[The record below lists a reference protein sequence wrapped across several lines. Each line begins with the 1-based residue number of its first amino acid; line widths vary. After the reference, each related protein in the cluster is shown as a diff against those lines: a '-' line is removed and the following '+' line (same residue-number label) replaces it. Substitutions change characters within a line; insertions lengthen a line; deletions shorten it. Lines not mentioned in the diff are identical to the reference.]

1 MPLESVSDLMF
12 ESFVSVRALASA
24 FALSFV
30 ALLPASV
37 AQADAVDIRRT
48 TESNYP
54 DDLWSALRN
63 ALPDER
69 TPETL
74 FDARRQ
80 AERASGIINNILNSR
95 GYYAPEITA
104 LVETG
109 TVNSP
114 VIEVNPGPRFRIA
127 GLNLAFAGR
136 SAEEDE
142 IQEAMSEIG
151 VSEGDIAI
159 PAEIIDVE
167 RQLSQF
173 FQNEGYAFADVSNR
187 RVRGDREAATLN
199 ITYTLDLGDRVRLGE
214 TVLPEDSE
222 TDAEYILELQPFEQG
237 EIYAPSKLSSYAARL
252 NELRTF
258 RIANVRLSDE
268 PTGESPEGDA
278 IHDVVVTL
286 TERERNTVAVG
297 ASIATDVGVGFS
309 LDYTRRNFTGRGDT
323 LTAELDFAQLEQ
335 EIEVEWRRPNE
346 LGYGRNIVL
355 STSLS
360 NEETD
365 GFDRQQF
372 GVSAALEVSQSPDF
386 TFTFG
391 ATASLIHE
399 EDDFGERDLQLL
411 GLFLAVRLDR
421 SNDFLNPT
429 RGWRLDG
436 RIDPNVSFGGEE
448 SQFIR
453 AETQA
458 RAYWPVLGDDDLVL
472 AGRVKVGTVY
482 GADIDALPSDSRFY
496 SGGGGSVR
504 GYGYQAIGPRSADD
518 DPIGGRALLETS
530 VEARWQVRPQIGIV
544 GFVDGGSVSR
554 TEVPNFSELRFGAGV
569 GMRYLT
575 PAGPLRIDIATPL
588 DRSEFDDPV
597 QVYIALGQA
606 F

>member
-1 MPLESVSDLMF
+1 MF
-12 ESFVSVRALASA
+12 ESFVSVRAIASA

-37 AQADAVDIRRT
+37 ARADTVDIRRT

-54 DDLWSALRN
+54 DDLWSALRS

-127 GLNLAFAGR
+127 GLNLAFEGR
-136 SAEEDE
+136 SADEDE

-187 RVRGDREAATLN
+187 RVRGDREEATLN

-222 TDAEYILELQPFEQG
+222 TDAEYILDLQPFEQG

-386 TFTFG
+386 TYTFG

-411 GLFLAVRLDR
+411 GLFLAARLDR

-569 GMRYLT
+569 GVRYLT

>member
-1 MPLESVSDLMF
+1 MF

-569 GMRYLT
+569 GVRYLT

>member
-1 MPLESVSDLMF
+1 MF

-297 ASIATDVGVGFS
+297 ASIATDLGVGFS

-569 GMRYLT
+569 GVRYLT

>member
-1 MPLESVSDLMF
+1 M
-12 ESFVSVRALASA
+12 
-24 FALSFV
+24 
-30 ALLPASV
+30 
-37 AQADAVDIRRT
+37 
-48 TESNYP
+48 
-54 DDLWSALRN
+54 
-63 ALPDER
+63 
-69 TPETL
+69 
-74 FDARRQ
+74 
-80 AERASGIINNILNSR
+80 
-95 GYYAPEITA
+95 
-104 LVETG
+104 
-109 TVNSP
+109 
-114 VIEVNPGPRFRIA
+114 NPGPRFRIA
-127 GLNLAFAGR
+127 GLNLAFEGPN
-136 SAEEDE
+136 AEAED
-142 IQEAMSEIG
+142 IQQAMSEIG

-187 RVRGDREAATLN
+187 RVRGDREAATLD

-222 TDAEYILELQPFEQG
+222 TDAEYILDLQPFEQG

-258 RIANVRLSDE
+258 RIANVRLSDQ

-323 LTAELDFAQLEQ
+323 LTAGLDFAQLEQ

-372 GVSAALEVSQSPDF
+372 GVSAALEVSRSPDF
-386 TFTFG
+386 TYTFG

-411 GLFLAVRLDR
+411 GLFLAARLDR

-554 TEVPNFSELRFGAGV
+554 TEVPNFSELRFGAGFGV
-569 GMRYLT
+569 RYLT

>member
-1 MPLESVSDLMF
+1 MF

>member
-1 MPLESVSDLMF
+1 MF

-30 ALLPASV
+30 ALLPVSV
-37 AQADAVDIRRT
+37 AQADTVDIRRT

-114 VIEVNPGPRFRIA
+114 VIEVNPGPRFRVA
-127 GLNLAFAGR
+127 GLNLAFEGR
-136 SAEEDE
+136 SAEDED
-142 IQEAMSEIG
+142 ILKAMSEIG

-187 RVRGDREAATLN
+187 RVRGDREAATIN

-268 PTGESPEGDA
+268 PTAESPEGDA

-323 LTAELDFAQLEQ
+323 LTAGLDFAQLEQ

-372 GVSAALEVSQSPDF
+372 GVSAALEVSRSPDF
-386 TFTFG
+386 TYTFG

-411 GLFLAVRLDR
+411 GLFLAARLDR

-504 GYGYQAIGPRSADD
+504 GYGYQAVGPRSADD

-554 TEVPNFSELRFGAGV
+554 TEVPNFSELRFGAGFGV
-569 GMRYLT
+569 RYLT

>member
-1 MPLESVSDLMF
+1 MF

-37 AQADAVDIRRT
+37 AQADTVDIRRT

-63 ALPDER
+63 ALPNER

-136 SAEEDE
+136 GAEEDE

-199 ITYTLDLGDRVRLGE
+199 ITYTLDVGDRVRLGE

-222 TDAEYILELQPFEQG
+222 TDAEYILGLQPFEQG
-237 EIYAPSKLSSYAARL
+237 EIYSPSKLSSYAARL

-386 TFTFG
+386 TYTFG

-399 EDDFGERDLQLL
+399 EDDFGARDLQLL
-411 GLFLAVRLDR
+411 GLFLAARLDR

-496 SGGGGSVR
+496 SGGGGVR

-569 GMRYLT
+569 GVRYLT

>member
-1 MPLESVSDLMF
+1 MF

-37 AQADAVDIRRT
+37 AQADTVDIRRT

-63 ALPDER
+63 ALPNER

-136 SAEEDE
+136 GAEEDE

-199 ITYTLDLGDRVRLGE
+199 ITYTLDVGDRVRLGE

-222 TDAEYILELQPFEQG
+222 TDAEYILGLQPFEQG
-237 EIYAPSKLSSYAARL
+237 EIYSPSKLSSYAARL

-386 TFTFG
+386 TYTFG

-399 EDDFGERDLQLL
+399 EDDFGARDLQLL
-411 GLFLAVRLDR
+411 GLFLAARLDR

-569 GMRYLT
+569 GVRYLT

-597 QVYIALGQA
+597 QVYIALGQ
-606 F
+606 

>member
-1 MPLESVSDLMF
+1 MSQ
-12 ESFVSVRALASA
+12 SFLSVRAFASA
-24 FALSFV
+24 FALSIV
-30 ALLPASV
+30 AILPVSV
-37 AQADAVDIRRT
+37 AQADTVDIRRT

-54 DDLWSALRN
+54 DDLWSALRT

-80 AERASGIINNILNSR
+80 AERASGIITNVLNSR
-95 GYYAPEITA
+95 GYYDPQVTA

-109 TVNSP
+109 EINSP
-114 VIEVNPGPRFRIA
+114 VIEVNPGRRFRIS
-127 GLNLAFAGR
+127 GLHLSFQ
-136 SAEEDE
+136 SLSPPEDE
-142 IQEAMSEIG
+142 QSAAMADIA

-173 FQNEGYAFADVSNR
+173 FQNEGYAFADVANR
-187 RVRGDREAATLN
+187 RVRGDRDSATLD
-199 ITYTLDLGDRVRLGE
+199 ITYVIDLGPRVRLGE
-214 TVLPEDSE
+214 TILPENSE
-222 TDAEYILELQPFEQG
+222 TDASYLLGLQPFEQG
-237 EIYAPSKLSSYAARL
+237 EVYSPSKLSSYAARL

-258 RIANVRLSDE
+258 RIANVRLSAE
-268 PTGESPEGDA
+268 PVGESEEGDA

-297 ASIATDVGVGFS
+297 ASIATDVGVGLS
-309 LDYTRRNFTGRGDT
+309 LDYTRRNFTGRGDM
-323 LTAELDFAQLEQ
+323 LTAEFNFAQLEQ
-335 EIEVEWRRPNE
+335 AVEVEWRRPNE
-346 LGYGRNIVL
+346 FGYGRNVVL
-355 STSLS
+355 STTLS

-365 GFDRQQF
+365 GFDRQEF
-372 GVSAALEVSQSPDF
+372 GVSAALEVSRSPDF
-386 TFTFG
+386 TYSFG
-391 ATASLIHE
+391 TTASLIHE
-399 EDDFGERDLQLL
+399 KDDFGERDLQLL
-411 GLFLAVRLDR
+411 GLFLAARLDR

-448 SQFIR
+448 SQFVR

-472 AGRVKVGTVY
+472 AGRVKIGSVY

-504 GYGYQAIGPRSADD
+504 GYGYQAIGPRSSDD

-554 TEVPNFSELRFGAGV
+554 TEVPNFSELRFGAGFGV
-569 GMRYLT
+569 RYLT

>member
-1 MPLESVSDLMF
+1 M
-12 ESFVSVRALASA
+12 SVRALASA

>member
-1 MPLESVSDLMF
+1 MF
-12 ESFVSVRALASA
+12 ESFASVRALASA

-37 AQADAVDIRRT
+37 AQADTVDIRRT

-127 GLNLAFAGR
+127 GLNLAFEGR
-136 SAEEDE
+136 SAEEDD
-142 IQEAMSEIG
+142 IQQAMSEIG

-222 TDAEYILELQPFEQG
+222 TDAEYILDLQPFEQG

-268 PTGESPEGDA
+268 PTGESSEGDA

-323 LTAELDFAQLEQ
+323 LTAGLDFAQLEQ

-386 TFTFG
+386 TYTFG

-411 GLFLAVRLDR
+411 GLFLAARLDR

-496 SGGGGSVR
+496 SGDGGSVR

-569 GMRYLT
+569 GVRYLT